1 VGKTTDWAVEG
12 NDFVERLFGLTF
24 PSVLFPL
31 GLLLVHLKQLDVLAD
46 ASWPAVLIPFWTIYL
61 LFLSFPAIS
70 LFLHATLR
78 RTVGGAVG
86 RFECSWFY
94 LIKWPLLIPT
104 IGTDQ
109 PRYLFRLLLH
119 VGRQASSTTD
129 LPLGGV
135 FFFLQSSTSC

>member
-1 VGKTTDWAVEG
+1 LVGRTTDWAVEG
-12 NDFVERLFGLTF
+12 NGFVERLFGLTF

-61 LFLSFPAIS
+61 LFLSFPVIS

-78 RTVGGAVG
+78 RTVGSAVG

-104 IGTDQ
+104 IGTAS
-109 PRYLFRLLLH
+109 LLLLLRD
-119 VGRQASSTTD
+119 GRQQRVVQLT
-129 LPLGGV
+129 
-135 FFFLQSSTSC
+135 